1 MNPRSLVLLYLMV
14 LTKTME
20 CSTTEPAP
28 TIFIDKAAPLS
39 EAEFNVLLENPDQ
52 RRSSNLEH
60 IVHYYD
66 QFRAATTTTPI
77 SLDNTPHFLNAIWHS
92 GLSKEQVLGAAKQVE
107 PQLNVLT
114 KKNPKNLLLA
124 HLNNAL
130 KKHPNKTDLIA
141 LKRQYSRVAPDDYRS
156 ARSINQRL
164 FHNPGP
170 ATAILGLGSALGVGW
185 GLRTYKKQ
193 KRETELMTLHRHVLR
208 HRVLQ
213 KIGYADPSR
222 LQSILNDPTAHLS
235 PEKKELIER
244 FLKVEIEYKKRN
256 KEWLQAVGSAAA
268 GGVGLMAASQMY
280 QNRTPLKAIE

>member
-28 TIFIDKAAPLS
+28 TLFIDQTAPIS
-39 EAEFNVLLENPDQ
+39 EGEFNALLENPDH
-52 RRSSNLEH
+52 RRSRNLQH
-60 IVHYYD
+60 ITHYYD
-66 QFRAATTTTPI
+66 QFRTATSNTPI
-77 SLDNTPHFLNAIWHS
+77 SRDNTPHFLNALWHS

-107 PQLNVLT
+107 EQLNVLAS
-114 KKNPKNLLLA
+114 KNPKNLFLT
-124 HLNNAL
+124 HLSKAL

-141 LKRQYSRVAPDDYRS
+141 LKRQYSRIVPDDYRA
-156 ARSINQRL
+156 ARTINQKL
-164 FHNPGP
+164 FHDPGP
-170 ATAILGLGSALGVGW
+170 ATAILGLGSALGGGW
-185 GLRTYKKQ
+185 GLRAYKKQ
-193 KRETELMTLHRHVLR
+193 KREIELMTLHRHVLR

-222 LQSILNDPTAHLS
+222 LQSILNDPAAHLS
-235 PEKKELIER
+235 LEKKDLIER

-256 KEWLQAVGSAAA
+256 KEWVQSIGSAAA

-280 QNRTPLKAIE
+280 QNKTPLKAIE